1 MDAEHLNGFGIRAKC
16 PVILLYKEKKMTQ
29 LQRFDTAALNR
40 ALVGFDRI
48 FDDMERRFANSV
60 SNNYPPYNIA
70 RLEENLYE
78 IELAVT
84 GFNKNEISVTVE
96 QDKLS
101 ITGQKEERIDDGIEF
116 LHRGLA
122 LRDFERTFTLADHM
136 KIQSA
141 EIKNGVLTI
150 RIEREI
156 PEEMKPRVIDIV
168 EIK

>member
-1 MDAEHLNGFGIRAKC
+1 
-16 PVILLYKEKKMTQ
+16 MTQ

-48 FDDMERRFANSV
+48 FDDMERRYANSV

-70 RLEENLYE
+70 RAEENLYE

-84 GFNKNEISVTVE
+84 GFSKDEINVTVE
-96 QDKLS
+96 QDNL
-101 ITGQKEERIDDGIEF
+101 IVTGQRDKEGEITVEY

-122 LRDFERTFTLADHM
+122 FRDFERTFTLADHM
-136 KIQSA
+136 KIRSA

>member
-1 MDAEHLNGFGIRAKC
+1 
-16 PVILLYKEKKMTQ
+16 MTQ
-29 LQRFDTAALNR
+29 LQRFDTTALNR

-48 FDDMERRFANSV
+48 FDDMERRYANSV

-70 RLEENLYE
+70 RLQENLYE

-84 GFNKNEISVTVE
+84 GFTKDEISVTVE
-96 QDKLS
+96 ADKLIIVGENKETTD
-101 ITGQKEERIDDGIEF
+101 ITVEY

-136 KIQSA
+136 KIRSA

-150 RIEREI
+150 RIEREV

-168 EIK
+168 EVK

>member
-1 MDAEHLNGFGIRAKC
+1 
-16 PVILLYKEKKMTQ
+16 MTQ
-29 LQRFDTAALNR
+29 LTRFDTTALNR
-40 ALVGFDRI
+40 ALVGFDKI

-70 RLEENLYE
+70 RLQENLYE

-84 GFNKNEISVTVE
+84 GFAKDEVSVTVE
-96 QDKLS
+96 ADKLV
-101 ITGQKEERIDDGIEF
+101 IVGQRTKNDDATAEF

-122 LRDFERTFTLADHM
+122 FRDFERTFTLADHM
-136 KIQSA
+136 KILSA

-168 EIK
+168 EVK

>member
-1 MDAEHLNGFGIRAKC
+1 
-16 PVILLYKEKKMTQ
+16 MTQ

-60 SNNYPPYNIA
+60 SNNYPPFNIA
-70 RLEENLYE
+70 RLEDNLYE
-78 IELAVT
+78 IEIAVT
-84 GFNKNEISVTVE
+84 GFAKNEITVTVE
-96 QDKLS
+96 QDNLI
-101 ITGQKEERIDDGIEF
+101 ITGQREKTEGDVSSEF

-122 LRDFERTFTLADHM
+122 FRDFERTFTLADHM
-136 KIQSA
+136 KIRSA

-168 EIK
+168 EVK

>member
-1 MDAEHLNGFGIRAKC
+1 
-16 PVILLYKEKKMTQ
+16 MTQ

-70 RLEENLYE
+70 RLQDNLYE
-78 IELAVT
+78 IEMAVT
-84 GFNKNEISVTVE
+84 GFEKDEIKVTIEQNELTIIGERDKNDDVTV
-96 QDKLS
+96 
-101 ITGQKEERIDDGIEF
+101 EF

-122 LRDFERTFTLADHM
+122 LRDFERKFTLAEHM
-136 KIQSA
+136 QIVSA
-141 EIKNGVLTI
+141 TIKNGILQI

-156 PEEMKPRVIDIV
+156 PEEMKPRVIDVV
-168 EIK
+168 EVK

>member
-1 MDAEHLNGFGIRAKC
+1 
-16 PVILLYKEKKMTQ
+16 MTQ
-29 LQRFDTAALNR
+29 LTRYDVSALNR

-70 RLEENLYE
+70 RLEDNLYE
-78 IELAVT
+78 IAIAVT
-84 GFNKNEISVTVE
+84 GFEKSDVEVTVE
-96 QDKLS
+96 GDKLT
-101 ITGQKEERIDDGIEF
+101 ITGTKEEKVEDGVEF

-136 KIQSA
+136 KVQSA
-141 EIKNGVLTI
+141 EIKNGILTV

-168 EIK
+168 EVK

>member
-1 MDAEHLNGFGIRAKC
+1 MGSALGQSAQSSYFIRR
-16 PVILLYKEKKMTQ
+16 KKMTQ

-101 ITGQKEERIDDGIEF
+101 ITGQKEERIDDGVEF

>member
-1 MDAEHLNGFGIRAKC
+1 
-16 PVILLYKEKKMTQ
+16 MTQ
-29 LQRFDTAALNR
+29 LQRYDLSSLNR

-70 RLEENLYE
+70 RLQDNLYE
-78 IELAVT
+78 IAIAVT
-84 GFNKNEISVTVE
+84 GFEKSDVE
-96 QDKLS
+96 VIVEGDKLT
-101 ITGQKEERIDDGIEF
+101 IVGTKEEKVEDGVEF

-136 KIQSA
+136 KVLSA
-141 EIKNGVLTI
+141 EIKNGILTV

-168 EIK
+168 EVK